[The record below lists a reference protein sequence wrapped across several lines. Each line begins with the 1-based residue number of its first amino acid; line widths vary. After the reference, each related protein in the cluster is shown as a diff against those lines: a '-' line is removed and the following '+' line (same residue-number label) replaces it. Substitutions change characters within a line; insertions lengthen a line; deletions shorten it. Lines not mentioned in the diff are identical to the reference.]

1 MKQLVVRFVR
11 EDAGQD
17 LIEYVLLASFIAAA
31 VIAGA
36 TALGTNLNAWYQ
48 AVGTW
53 ARKQERDRDEA
64 VGCSFCS

>member
-17 LIEYVLLASFIAAA
+17 LIEYVLLASFIAAG

-36 TALGTNLNAWYQ
+36 TALGTHLNTWYSGVGAWASTQ
-48 AVGTW
+48 A
-53 ARKQERDRDEA
+53 ASSDD
-64 VGCSFCS
+64 S

>member
-17 LIEYVLLASFIAAA
+17 LIEYVLLASFIAAG
-31 VIAGA
+31 VITGA
-36 TALGTNLNAWYQ
+36 TFLGSQLNGWYS

-53 ARKQERDRDEA
+53 ASTQKGA
-64 VGCSFCS
+64 FGS

>member
-17 LIEYVLLASFIAAA
+17 LIEYVLLASFIAAG

-36 TALGTNLNAWYQ
+36 TALGTNLNGWYNGV
-48 AVGTW
+48 ATW
-53 ARKQERDRDEA
+53 ASSQSGKFTS
-64 VGCSFCS
+64 GS